1 MNMPPVIP
9 AVMPGGWTAA
19 RRAMGGYAGGSGG
32 KGGGNKQLR
41 NAGRR
46 YVQAKG
52 GATRAARAATGG
64 RAATARLGGFL
75 SDVAR
80 RGITEAAR
88 ALGLADV
95 VGRPVE
101 TVLAAIADALAPDG
115 ATLEE
120 VAARRAID
128 DSLATIF
135 EQYGVDDAGVEQLN
149 ALGAEGTRKAIELSV
164 TGYIYQRWLQEL
176 GQRIEERAIDA
187 SSAVQ
192 LERDVKAYVTDIVKL
207 DLKDRDPLT
216 INWDQTEGQEIIQRI
231 YREAYSLLGV

>member
-1 MNMPPVIP
+1 
-9 AVMPGGWTAA
+9 
-19 RRAMGGYAGGSGG
+19 MGDYAKASGG
-32 KGGGNKQLR
+32 RGGGGGGRQLR

-64 RAATARLGGFL
+64 RAATVRLGGFL

-80 RGITEAAR
+80 RGISEAAR

-101 TVLAAIADALAPDG
+101 TVLAAIANALAPDG

-128 DSLATIF
+128 DSLTTIF
-135 EQYGVDDAGVEQLN
+135 EQYGVDDAGIEQLN

-164 TGYIYQRWLQEL
+164 TAYIYQRWLQEL
-176 GQRIEERAIDA
+176 GQKIEERAINA
-187 SSAVQ
+187 SSAKK
-192 LERDVKAYVTDIVKL
+192 LERDVKAYVTEIVKL

-216 INWDQTEGQEIIQRI
+216 INWNQAEGREFIERI
-231 YREAYSLLGV
+231 YGEAYSLLGV